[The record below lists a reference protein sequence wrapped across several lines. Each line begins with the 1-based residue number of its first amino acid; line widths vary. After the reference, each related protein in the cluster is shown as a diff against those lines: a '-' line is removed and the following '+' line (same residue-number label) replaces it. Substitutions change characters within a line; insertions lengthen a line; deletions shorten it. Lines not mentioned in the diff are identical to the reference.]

1 MAMSA
6 GGSFW
11 PALLAAQHSSTP
23 SSVLLHL
30 CSLVSAYFGQR
41 LGSDPSICWAPACV
55 NQQLFEL
62 YLPEQHAW
70 VVSGTLANTARLNV
84 A

>member
-1 MAMSA
+1 
-6 GGSFW
+6 
-11 PALLAAQHSSTP
+11 
-23 SSVLLHL
+23 
-30 CSLVSAYFGQR
+30 LVSAYFGQR
-41 LGSDPSICWAPACV
+41 LGSDPAICRAPACV
-55 NQQLFEL
+55 NQHLFEL